1 MHRKWRKEERENGK
15 MVLEVGNRES
25 WAEFERGRAYKGKE
39 TTKGRGTQRQKD
51 PGMEIVARPITNKHD
66 FFFARKM
73 IWEIFGEVVLLC
85 KRVDRKGVRT
95 ICVVGDTDV
104 RVRCLKK
111 CLKEQ

>member
-1 MHRKWRKEERENGK
+1 MAEWCWKLGTEIAGLSLRE
-15 MVLEVGNRES
+15 
-25 WAEFERGRAYKGKE
+25 AEHTKGKKRLE
-39 TTKGRGTQRQKD
+39 AERPKDGKTQAGRQL
-51 PGMEIVARPITNKHD
+51 PGRSPVNMI
-66 FFFARKM
+66 FFFERKM

-95 ICVVGDTDV
+95 ICMVGDTDV